1 MRGRVPE
8 YPLAVAPAAT
18 PAGCVSAP
26 QRLRHLGRAV
36 IAVAM
41 LALLSGCAGGTNTT
55 SPPKAQGAST
65 AVPTSSASQAT
76 PSPEVVVTRTA
87 LKSFPSSE
95 GLMYELVVEV
105 QNQGA
110 GYARIDEPT
119 NFFTVFGTS
128 GQVLAG
134 RAFVY
139 VFPAVIGP
147 GEYGYLVEG
156 GETYPTGTTVEEIGK
171 VETGITARDAPGP
184 AAAYAVSGVRVSDNY
199 GTAVN
204 GAVKNTTSGDATD
217 GVVGIVLFGATG
229 EILGAVYDNTSIVTI
244 QAGQSR
250 GFEALYPPTPPIA
263 PADVKSWK
271 AYAFDF
277 AIDPAPPTEPR
288 VPIGSCYNEDRDSAG
303 VAKKVVVVSCDKE
316 HELEMIGT
324 GEYPAGPEA
333 AYPDAK
339 VAEEEAAKICRP
351 LFESYVGIDYDR
363 SDLYFWYYVPTSDSW
378 AAGDRL
384 VECAAGNQ
392 DGSMLPPG
400 SVRDARR

>member
-26 QRLRHLGRAV
+26 QRPRHLGRAV
-36 IAVAM
+36 IVVAM

-55 SPPKAQGAST
+55 SPPKARGAST
-65 AVPTSSASQAT
+65 AAPTSSASQAT
-76 PSPEVVVTRTA
+76 PRPEVVVTRTA

-95 GLMYELVVEV
+95 GLKYELVVEV

-110 GYARIDEPT
+110 GYAWIDEPT
-119 NFFTVFGTS
+119 NTFTVFDTS

-134 RAFVY
+134 RAFIY
-139 VFPAVIGP
+139 VFPLVIGP
-147 GEYGYLVEG
+147 GEYGYFVEG
-156 GETYPTGTTVEEIGK
+156 DQTYPEGTTVEQVGT
-171 VETGITARDAPGP
+171 VETSIAARAAPGP
-184 AAAYAVSGVRVSDNY
+184 GAAYAVSGVRVSDNY
-199 GTAVN
+199 GIVVK
-204 GAVKNTTSGDATD
+204 GAVENTTSLDATD
-217 GVVGIVLFGATG
+217 GIVGVILFGATG
-229 EILGAVYDNTSIVTI
+229 EILGAVYDNISMVTI
-244 QAGQSR
+244 KAGQSR

-277 AIDPAPPTEPR
+277 TVDAATRTEPR
-288 VPIGSCYNEDRDSAG
+288 APIGSCYNEDRDSEG
-303 VAKKVVVVSCDKE
+303 VVTTFVVISCAEE
-316 HELEMIGT
+316 HEFELIGT

-333 AYPDAK
+333 PYPDAK
-339 VAEEEAAKICRP
+339 MTEEQATKICRP

-363 SDLYFWYYVPTSDSW
+363 SDLYFWSYTPSSGSW
-378 AAGDRL
+378 AAGERL